1 MNQSTPVETH
11 QNWRSLYLLGAIAG
25 IAMLAIMVAQIAIFM
40 IAPPPTTVDGFFSL
54 FQDNWLL
61 GLLSMDLLYLVNNAV
76 MVLIYLAIY
85 MSLRRHAETAM
96 LVSLVLAL
104 VGITAYYASNTA
116 FEMLALSH
124 QFAAVTSEVQRTA
137 LLGAGEAALAIYR
150 GTAFDSYYVLNAA
163 ALLIFAFVML
173 RSKDFP
179 RAAAILAIVSG
190 IFMIIPSTAGTIGL
204 VFSLLS
210 LIPWAA
216 FLVFAIRVFFRL
228 AKKPIG

>member
-1 MNQSTPVETH
+1 MSQTDALEPR
-11 QNWRSLYLLGAIAG
+11 QNWRSLYLAGAIAG
-25 IAMLAIMVAQIAIFM
+25 IAMLVIMAAQIAIFVA
-40 IAPPPTTVDGFFSL
+40 APPPTTVEGFFAL
-54 FQDNWLL
+54 FQNDWLL

-85 MSLRRHAETAM
+85 MVLRRYAETAM
-96 LVSLVLAL
+96 LISLVLAL

-116 FEMLALSH
+116 FEMLGLS
-124 QFAAVTSEVQRTA
+124 QQYAAAVTEAQRTA
-137 LLGAGEAALAIYR
+137 LMGAGEAALAIYR
-150 GTAFDSYYVLNAA
+150 GTAFDSYYILNAA

-173 RSKDFP
+173 RSPEFP
-179 RAAAILAIVSG
+179 RAAAVLAIVSG

-216 FLVFAIRVFFRL
+216 FLVFAIRVFLRL
-228 AKKPIG
+228 ARA

>member
-124 QFAAVTSEVQRTA
+124 QFAAVTTEVQRTA

-190 IFMIIPSTAGTIGL
+190 VFMIIPSTAGTIGL

>member
-1 MNQSTPVETH
+1 MLHSTSSFDYH
-11 QNWRSLYLLGAIAG
+11 RDWRSLYLIGAIAG
-25 IAMLAIMVAQIAIFM
+25 IAMLVIMAAQIAIFM
-40 IAPPPTTVDGFFSL
+40 IAPPPTTVDGFYSL
-54 FQDNWLL
+54 FQNNWLL

-96 LVSLVLAL
+96 LVSLALAL
-104 VGITAYYASNTA
+104 VGIAAYYASNTA
-116 FEMLALSH
+116 FEMLALSR
-124 QFAAVTSEVQRTA
+124 QYAAAGSDMQRTA
-137 LLGAGEAALAIYR
+137 LMGAGEAALAIYR

-173 RSKDFP
+173 RSADFP

-228 AKKPIG
+228 ARA